1 MEIADHAG
9 ETNGPEPV
17 EETGARQGRGERTR
31 ERKLTKTGG
40 GKLRGDEGGRKRGM
54 NEGGRLFR
62 VDNHRQHS
70 SGSTHGVMSTTRD
83 AAA

>member
-17 EETGARQGRGERTR
+17 EETGARQGRGKRPR

-40 GKLRGDEGGRKRGM
+40 GQGNREETEEERGR
-54 NEGGRLFR
+54 
-62 VDNHRQHS
+62 
-70 SGSTHGVMSTTRD
+70 
-83 AAA
+83 

>member
-31 ERKLTKTGG
+31 ERKLTKMGGEEQRGGEGNGREGAVSRRQSPSTVAGVLTG
-40 GKLRGDEGGRKRGM
+40 
-54 NEGGRLFR
+54 
-62 VDNHRQHS
+62 
-70 SGSTHGVMSTTRD
+70 
-83 AAA
+83 

>member
-40 GKLRGDEGGRKRGM
+40 GKLRGDEGGEEGDERG
-54 NEGGRLFR
+54 EGGAVSR
-62 VDNHRQHS
+62 RQS
-70 SGSTHGVMSTTRD
+70 PSTQ
-83 AAA
+83 

>member
-17 EETGARQGRGERTR
+17 EETGARQGRGKRTR

-40 GKLRGDEGGRKRGM
+40 GGRGETGRRQEKSGEDEGE
-54 NEGGRLFR
+54 EGVVSR
-62 VDNHRQHS
+62 RQS
-70 SGSTHGVMSTTRD
+70 PSTVAGVPTG
-83 AAA
+83 

>member
-31 ERKLTKTGG
+31 ERKLTKKRRREVEKRETGEE
-40 GKLRGDEGGRKRGM
+40 GDE
-54 NEGGRLFR
+54 
-62 VDNHRQHS
+62 
-70 SGSTHGVMSTTRD
+70 
-83 AAA
+83 